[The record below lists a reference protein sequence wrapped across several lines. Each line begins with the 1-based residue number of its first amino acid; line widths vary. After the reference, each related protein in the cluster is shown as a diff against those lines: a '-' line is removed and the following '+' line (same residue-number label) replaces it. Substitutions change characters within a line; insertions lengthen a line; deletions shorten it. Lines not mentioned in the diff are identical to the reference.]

1 MAKASW
7 RRSSST
13 SSSSSCTPSNNKEIK
28 LFGVKIIPA
37 DDNAGGKAEDE
48 SLRKCKSMGS
58 LGACI
63 VEEEEEE
70 EDNYINDDV
79 DHRVCGYLS
88 DGLIHR
94 CSRAKISHDRRK
106 GKAWSEEEHRSFLVG
121 LEKLGKGDWKG
132 ISKNFV
138 HSRTPTQVASHA
150 QKYFLRISATER
162 KKRRSSVF
170 DIPLNEMDA
179 SSQTSPSI
187 SRSPEVNVSALAP
200 TLKKNAT
207 ETSPQANLMTSAIK
221 AYERP
226 PLSPMAPTSHAVSD
240 LLGRQLMVGLG
251 ARSFGQGYPSTT
263 AMPNVPVVPMWSFS
277 NQKFV
282 TTPPHVTAIYNC
294 FPSVAQ
300 QQTGGIFS
308 VLPAFIPQR
317 VTTANESA
325 NKDALI

>member
-170 DIPLNEMDA
+170 DIPLNEMVTPLFKLLQFHWIKFH
-179 SSQTSPSI
+179 SSPFFPFFFFWCVLECYRMQVLKPLLLFPVPPRLM
-187 SRSPEVNVSALAP
+187 SR
-200 TLKKNAT
+200 
-207 ETSPQANLMTSAIK
+207 
-221 AYERP
+221 
-226 PLSPMAPTSHAVSD
+226 H
-240 LLGRQLMVGLG
+240 LLQL
-251 ARSFGQGYPSTT
+251 
-263 AMPNVPVVPMWSFS
+263 
-277 NQKFV
+277 
-282 TTPPHVTAIYNC
+282 
-294 FPSVAQ
+294 
-300 QQTGGIFS
+300 
-308 VLPAFIPQR
+308 
-317 VTTANESA
+317 
-325 NKDALI
+325 